1 MTDEEALEKYDP
13 RANCPRERLNALH
26 RVANDFDFLV
36 PVETLAAKCRAKV
49 GTEQYDRLLWLYAM
63 AYKIGRPKALAVEAA
78 VEEVDAKT
86 VRVGGVEIA
95 SSFVREKL
103 LQSPVAYAYLLTC
116 GQEVEEWSRTL
127 TDIVDVFYVDELKK
141 LWLGCAENAVRA
153 EVRKRLAPE
162 APLSSLNPG
171 SLPQWPI
178 EGQRELFRILCDTE
192 GTVGVCLTDSCL
204 MLPPKSISGIL
215 FQDHTGH
222 VNCALCPRENCPNRR
237 VPFRMNVK

>member
-1 MTDEEALEKYDP
+1 MVLADFAFFVSDES
-13 RANCPRERLNALH
+13 
-26 RVANDFDFLV
+26 
-36 PVETLAAKCRAKV
+36 LAAKCRAKA
-49 GTEQYDRLLWLYAM
+49 GTEQYDRLLWLYAT
-63 AYKIGRPKALAVEAA
+63 ASGVGRPKALVVEAA

-103 LQSPVAYAYLLTC
+103 FQSPVVYAYLLTC
-116 GQEVEEWSRTL
+116 GREVEKWSKTL

-141 LWLGCAENAVRA
+141 LWLACAEKAVRA
-153 EVRKRLAPE
+153 EVRKRLAPD
-162 APLSSLNPG
+162 AALSSLNPG

-178 EGQRELFRILCDTE
+178 EGQRELFRILGDTE
-192 GTVGVCLTDSCL
+192 GAVGVRLTESCL
-204 MLPPKSISGIL
+204 MLPSKSVSGIL

-237 VPFRMNVK
+237 VPFRMDTK